1 MTNNLIHRP
10 NPAHQPRPTYHTN
23 SDSRANTLWEIPV
36 VQRRGVTVP
45 RDTRLVA
52 DRVEFV
58 GGDSG
63 ADEGCCVF
71 EDFTGELRG
80 SERGGAERESG

>member
-1 MTNNLIHRP
+1 
-10 NPAHQPRPTYHTN
+10 
-23 SDSRANTLWEIPV
+23 
-36 VQRRGVTVP
+36 
-45 RDTRLVA
+45 VA
-52 DRVEFV
+52 DGVEFV

-80 SERGGAERESG
+80 SERGGAERESGLGVKRARRERARHEDK